1 MNLRSLVP
9 CRLAYGR
16 IWLAIA
22 ILILAALGNA
32 AIVRAANTDVPADS
46 NEQAYQKA
54 IEQARQGH
62 FTNALQQLENLIS
75 ANPDNR
81 RYYFD
86 YIAVL
91 GWAER
96 DQKVIDQLPRIEV
109 AKAPV
114 YVLETVAKSAR
125 NLGRFQLSV
134 DLYSAALKKD
144 ARRIQSRAG
153 LAMSLAD
160 DGRVDEGLSILD
172 DVSPDQSDN
181 IDLQSARAYVLDKK
195 RDYFSALGIYEAILK
210 RSPEN
215 RQAQRGRILTVAH
228 MGAPHQALRL
238 AGQSPGLLAD
248 DELSVIEADA
258 IALEIRWGRLRQGT
272 AAQRYVLT
280 DEAINKLQ
288 SRLKSLEDTARGDSA
303 LAHRYRFD
311 LIVALVDRH
320 RMDEALVIHEQLVS
334 DGVAIPAYVQMSAA
348 DAYLYLEQPE
358 QARDLYQDVLRL
370 QPGDFDATI
379 GLFYTYVE
387 LEEHQQAQALI
398 DELVGL
404 TPVWIRSE
412 TGEQPQPNPQRVE
425 ADITAALSRAFADDL
440 ETSSQTLAE
449 LNRQAPHNA
458 DIRAALADVSSF
470 RGWPRNALSDYELAL
485 SADRGHLEA
494 RTGHAGTLLDLYEF
508 EAAEVAIQDIGHEYP
523 LNKGVVGLQRQWQL
537 YNLHELRFYVARG
550 LNSGAQEGTDDL
562 AMNAYLYSRPM
573 NYHYRTFVHGLLD
586 RAKFPEGNVTYR
598 RYGAGL
604 EYRQRDIELTGELT
618 TGAGDQ
624 DDMGIGAQLS
634 WMPDDYW
641 RFDLAADSYSNDIPL
656 RARLS
661 DIDGWSVSLDTAY
674 RFSESRR
681 IDLHLNRIDF
691 SDDNLRTGGTF
702 VYTERLVTGPRYK
715 LDGSLELS
723 MSRNTRNN
731 APYFNPQRDSSQGL
745 SLVNE
750 WLTSRRYT
758 RAFRQRLGLGIGTYH
773 QADFGSRTTWHV
785 RYEHDWELND
795 QFSLLYGISRS
806 RHIYDGDSEMRSQI
820 DLGLVWRF

>member
-1 MNLRSLVP
+1 MNLRSPVL
-9 CRLAYGR
+9 CRFARVR
-16 IWLAIA
+16 IWPAVAI
-22 ILILAALGNA
+22 IMLAALGHD
-32 AIVRAANTDVPADS
+32 AIVRAANPDVPDDR

-62 FTNALQQLENLIS
+62 FNNALRQLEKLID

-81 RYYFD
+81 RYDFD

-96 DQKVIDQLPRIEV
+96 DQKVIDQLPGLEIAR
-109 AKAPV
+109 APV

-134 DLYSAALKKD
+134 DLYSAALEKNC
-144 ARRIQSRAG
+144 RRVQSRAG
-153 LAMSLAD
+153 LAMALAD
-160 DGRVDEGLSILD
+160 AGRVEEGLSILD
-172 DVSPDQSDN
+172 HAPPDQSDD
-181 IDLQSARAYVLDKK
+181 IDLLSARAYVLDKR
-195 RDYFSALGIYEAILK
+195 RDYFAALGIYGDILE

-215 RQAQRGRILTVAH
+215 RQAQRGRIMTVAH
-228 MGAPHQALRL
+228 MGASHQALKL
-238 AGQSPGLLAD
+238 AGQSPGVVAD
-248 DELSVIEADA
+248 DDLSVIEADA
-258 IALEIRWGRLRQGT
+258 IAQEIRWGRLRQGT
-272 AAQRYVLT
+272 AAQRYALT

-288 SRLKSLEDTARGDSA
+288 SRLKLLEDSERGDSA

-311 LIVALVDRH
+311 LIVALADRH
-320 RMDEALVIHEQLVS
+320 RMDEAIAVHERLVS
-334 DGVAIPAYVQMSAA
+334 DGVAIPVYAQLSAA

-358 QARDLYQDVLRL
+358 RARDLYQDVLAR
-370 QPGDFDATI
+370 QPGNFDATI
-379 GLFYTYVE
+379 GLFYAYVE
-387 LEEHQQAQALI
+387 LEEHQHAQALI
-398 DELVGL
+398 DELVDL

-412 TGEQPQPNPQRVE
+412 PDTQPQPNPQRVE

-440 ETSSQTLAE
+440 ETSYQSLAE

-458 DIRAALADVSSF
+458 DIRTALADVSSF
-470 RGWPRNALSDYELAL
+470 RGWPRSALSDFELAL
-485 SADRGHLEA
+485 SADPGHLEA

-508 EAAEVAIQDIGHEYP
+508 EAAEAEIQAIGQEYP
-523 LNKGVVGLQRQWQL
+523 LNKGAIELQRQWQL

-550 LNSGAQEGTDDL
+550 LNTGAQEGTDDL
-562 AMNAYLYSRPM
+562 AMNATLYSTPI

-604 EYRQRDIELTGELT
+604 EYRRRDVELTGELT

-624 DDMGIGAQLS
+624 DDVGMNAQLG

-641 RFDLAADSYSNDIPL
+641 RFDIAADSYSNDIPL
-656 RARLS
+656 RARIQ
-661 DIDGWSVSLDTAY
+661 DIDGWSVSLNTAY

-681 IDLHLNRIDF
+681 IDLHLDRIDF
-691 SDDNLRTGGTF
+691 SDNNQRSGGTF
-702 VYTERLVTGPRYK
+702 VYTERLVTGPRYR

-723 MSRNTRNN
+723 MSRNTRDD
-731 APYFNPQRDSSQGL
+731 APYFNPQHDSSQGL

-758 RAFRQRLGLGIGTYH
+758 HAFRQRLGLGIGNYH
-773 QADFGSRTTWHV
+773 QADFGSRTTWHA
-785 RYEHDWELND
+785 RYEHDWELGD
-795 QFSLLYGISRS
+795 QLSLFYGISRS